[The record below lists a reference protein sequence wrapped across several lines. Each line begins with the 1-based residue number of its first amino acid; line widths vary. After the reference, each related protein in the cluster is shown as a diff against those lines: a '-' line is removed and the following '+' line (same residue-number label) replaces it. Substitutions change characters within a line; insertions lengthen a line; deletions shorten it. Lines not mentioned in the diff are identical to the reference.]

1 MSNETFAA
9 LSAHLLDPT
18 RLPSYRVQGPSP
30 SSEQDTVVSSTAH
43 TDATLTLPPLHTPPL
58 LPLQE
63 LQVQGDADRE
73 VGFLC
78 AGVGASRGTLGG
90 VPCLW
95 GA

>member
-9 LSAHLLDPT
+9 LLAHLLDPT

-30 SSEQDTVVSSTAH
+30 PSEQDTVVSSTAY
-43 TDATLTLPPLHTPPL
+43 TDATPTLPPLHTPPL
-58 LPLQE
+58 LPLQG
-63 LQVQGDADRE
+63 LQVQGDADRG

-78 AGVGASRGTLGG
+78 VGVGASHGTLGG
-90 VPCLW
+90 APCLW

>member
-9 LSAHLLDPT
+9 LLAHLLDPT

-30 SSEQDTVVSSTAH
+30 SSEQDTAVSSTAH
-43 TDATLTLPPLHTPPL
+43 TDATLTLPLLRTLPL
-58 LPLQE
+58 LPLQG
-63 LQVQGDADRE
+63 LQVQGDADRG

-78 AGVGASRGTLGG
+78 VGVGASHGTLGG
-90 VPCLW
+90 APCLW